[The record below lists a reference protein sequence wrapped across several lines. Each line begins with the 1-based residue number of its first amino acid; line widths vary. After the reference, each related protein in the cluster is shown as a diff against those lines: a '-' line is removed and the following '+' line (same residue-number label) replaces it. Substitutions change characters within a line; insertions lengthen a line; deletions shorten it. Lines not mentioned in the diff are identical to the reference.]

1 MKQLTLWVSVWSC
14 SFSAT
19 SLGSVTLLSAW
30 FPLFAL
36 RHKPA
41 LLEVRGGPRG
51 IPRRRAQGHVPEGSE
66 TSARAR
72 REWPRRVAVAT
83 AVRLGKRARPAGGE
97 VTEAD
102 LRFAL
107 PILDSVTPVALR
119 SDHLTLQGTATLF
132 GVLGTV
138 TADVRAR
145 DGAQR
150 WTCRSAAR
158 HDHRVRRSADRRVPT
173 IGAVPNSN
181 GFSVSGGRGCTGTEA
196 SGQRHEFG

>member
-1 MKQLTLWVSVWSC
+1 MRSFGDCVSMDAPSPRSLLLVLRYGPKSGLPEHNGHSGLVAACGCARPDDAPSKRSDAGLTTVEPPPDAGGRTTPTRSMKQLTSWLSVWSC

-41 LLEVRGGPRG
+41 LLGVRGGPHG

-83 AVRLGKRARPAGGE
+83 AVRLGKRARPA
-97 VTEAD
+97 
-102 LRFAL
+102 
-107 PILDSVTPVALR
+107 
-119 SDHLTLQGTATLF
+119 
-132 GVLGTV
+132 
-138 TADVRAR
+138 
-145 DGAQR
+145 
-150 WTCRSAAR
+150 AAR
-158 HDHRVRRSADRRVPT
+158 
-173 IGAVPNSN
+173 
-181 GFSVSGGRGCTGTEA
+181 
-196 SGQRHEFG
+196 